1 MFAVFTSW
9 ITNLSP
15 TTDLCGFLTWM
26 LAMKKPSN
34 LWPIVCAFFWELVV
48 DYIFITTNA
57 SSIFSFIY
65 FFDIPTSRGKRVMK
79 FAGGTPT
86 WRLLL
91 WYNVTHQVRQSS
103 TTLRRCILWCSHF
116 SSPPPP
122 THLPCLRNDLKKKK
136 PNAWLSA
143 RCETRVVSSQWST
156 LAHQVCGA
164 PCVMVLVHLVWCRE
178 GVARK
183 PANCWHRCQNAS
195 SSWCL
200 CNN

>member
-1 MFAVFTSW
+1 
-9 ITNLSP
+9 
-15 TTDLCGFLTWM
+15 
-26 LAMKKPSN
+26 MKKPSN
-34 LWPIVCAFFWELVV
+34 LWPMVCAFFWELVV
-48 DYIFITTNA
+48 DYIFITTTA

-116 SSPPPP
+116 SSPPHPHTYP
-122 THLPCLRNDLKKKK
+122 ASGTIKKKNNLTHDWALDAK
-136 PNAWLSA
+136 H
-143 RCETRVVSSQWST
+143 VSSAVSG
-156 LAHQVCGA
+156 AHSHTK
-164 PCVMVLVHLVWCRE
+164 CVVHLVWCRE

-195 SSWCL
+195 SWCL